1 MNRKIVSL
9 ILFTLTLS
17 ASITFAETFRAAPS
31 PEPNISVV
39 GYFATDKAQ
48 RGRVLQAAIVIDIPS
63 GYHINSN
70 RPLESYLI
78 ATQLKVDA
86 PGSVRV
92 GPISYPR
99 PSLRNFKFSKQKLS
113 VYEGQARVRFSVT
126 VPANFADNS
135 LSLKAHVKLQSCNDE
150 VCFPPK
156 TYDQNMKIEVVG
168 ATDRVKSTNGWAF
181 RR

>member
-1 MNRKIVSL
+1 MKRKILSFVL
-9 ILFTLTLS
+9 ISLTLA
-17 ASITFAETFRAAPS
+17 ASFILPGTFQAAPA

-39 GYFATDKAQ
+39 GYFGTDKAQ
-48 RGRVLQAAIVIDIPS
+48 RGRTIQTAIVIDIPS

-86 PGSVRV
+86 PNGVRV

-99 PSLRNFKFSKQKLS
+99 PLLQSFKFSKKKLS
-113 VYEGQARVRFSVT
+113 VYEKQTRLKFTLT
-126 VPANFADNS
+126 VPANYS
-135 LSLKAHVKLQSCNDE
+135 GGSIELKTNVRLQSCNDE

-156 TYDQNMKIEVVG
+156 TYNQNMRIKVVG
-168 ATDRVKSTNGWAF
+168 ADDRVQRVNGWAF
-181 RR
+181 R

>member
-1 MNRKIVSL
+1 MKRKIFSVVL
-9 ILFTLTLS
+9 ISLTLS
-17 ASITFAETFRAAPS
+17 ASFILPGTFQAAPA

-48 RGRVLQAAIVIDIPS
+48 RGRTLQTAIVIDIPN

-86 PGSVRV
+86 PNGVRV
-92 GPISYPR
+92 GPVLYPR
-99 PSLRNFKFSKQKLS
+99 PLLQSFKFSKKKLS
-113 VYEGQARVRFSVT
+113 VYEKQTRLKFTLT
-126 VPANFADNS
+126 VPANYS
-135 LSLKAHVKLQSCNDE
+135 GGSIEVKTTVRLQSCNDE

-156 TYDQNMKIEVVG
+156 TYNQNMRINVVN
-168 ATDRVKSTNGWAF
+168 ANDTVQRVNGWAF
-181 RR
+181 R